1 MTRHTTTSSRPCEWV
16 QPRRDGGLSREW
28 VHGPL
33 QPMQDD
39 LPRGEGRWLLLLLVA
54 FAIVGTLAA
63 AALP

>member
-1 MTRHTTTSSRPCEWV
+1 MTRIHRTGRAHWTPPARS
-16 QPRRDGGLSREW
+16 GLTREQI
-28 VHGPL
+28 HGPL